1 MKRQASFEIKARE
14 IEAKLDIEE
23 KRELKM
29 RQAFHL
35 ETKQQNESSESEDTQ
50 GRHFEDS
57 QRSRKHVD
65 GEIQEKF
72 EIYSISGKLI

>member
-1 MKRQASFEIKARE
+1 MYKIKLR
-14 IEAKLDIEE
+14 ITRI
-23 KRELKM
+23 
-29 RQAFHL
+29 
-35 ETKQQNESSESEDTQ
+35 TQ
-50 GRHFEDS
+50 IRHFEDG